1 MFKERRG
8 VRGLSRYRLALIAFA
23 VVFSGFVNPS
33 FANSKLFQEARL
45 LIAEVKAKQAYM
57 LLIVEQDKL
66 IGNVEYDYLLGV
78 AALDSG
84 KIDESIIAFERVL
97 AIQPKNAGAQLD
109 LARAY
114 YTAGSLD
121 LAEGTFRKLK
131 ALSPPA
137 AAIDAIDKYLAA
149 IEQRRI
155 AARRQIAMWSETTI
169 GYDSNLTGVPNDF
182 TSAVQQA
189 FNLAGV
195 LPTGNSLKRKA
206 PYLGAAIG
214 ADFLFPLSAS
224 WNGYLGGD
232 VRGRGY
238 RKEAS
243 FNSGT
248 ADARAGAIWERGI
261 HQLRLNSGYNA
272 FWQKGDA
279 PGEPK
284 PTNDRRAA
292 TASTEYRLSLSS
304 STQLTVGLIGVQT
317 RFVTNNTEDF
327 NSSVGSLSMLNAWSM
342 KGSPITQL
350 TLFRSNDRAVRT
362 LADGVTDKSKQL
374 TGVRAFVQFSA
385 SDRLAFFQSIGVT
398 DRVDKFGFARA
409 TTVEF
414 GKDVLGDVTLGVN
427 WRFRQGCSMRA
438 QWLASRNRSNI
449 AIYEYTRQEASSTI
463 RCEM

>member
-1 MFKERRG
+1 M
-8 VRGLSRYRLALIAFA
+8 RGLSRYRLALIAFA

-169 GYDSNLTGVPNDF
+169 GYDTNLTGVPNDF
-182 TSAVQQA
+182 SSAVQQA

-206 PYLGAAIG
+206 PFLGAALG
-214 ADFLFPLSAS
+214 LDLVLPLSAS

-248 ADARAGAIWERGI
+248 ADARAGASWERGV
-261 HQLRLNSGYNA
+261 HQIRLNSSYNA
-272 FWQKGDA
+272 FWQQGDA
-279 PGEPK
+279 PGEPR

-304 STQLTVGLIGVQT
+304 STQLTVGLIGAQT

-327 NSSVGSLSMLNAWSM
+327 NSGVGTMSLLNAWSM

-350 TLFRSNDRAVRT
+350 TLFRSNDRAVRK

-374 TGVRAFVQFSA
+374 TGIRAFAQFSA
-385 SDRLAFFQSIGVT
+385 GDRLSFFQSIGVT

-409 TTVEF
+409 TTIEF
-414 GKDVLGDVTLGVN
+414 GKDVLSDVTLGVN
-427 WRFRQGCSMRA
+427 WRFRADCSMRA

>member
-1 MFKERRG
+1 
-8 VRGLSRYRLALIAFA
+8 VIAWAILFA
-23 VVFSGFVNPS
+23 CFVNPT
-33 FANSKLFQEARL
+33 FANTQLFEEAKR
-45 LIAEVKAKQAYM
+45 LIAGMNVKQAYM
-57 LLIVEQDKL
+57 LLIAEQDKL

-97 AIQPKNAGAQLD
+97 AIQPRNAGAQLD

-121 LAEGTFRKLK
+121 LAEGTFRKLR

-137 AAIDAIDKYLAA
+137 AAMDAIDKYLAA
-149 IEQRRI
+149 IEARRI
-155 AARRQIAMWSETTI
+155 AARRQLAMWTETTL
-169 GYDSNLTGVPNDF
+169 GYDTNLTGVPNDF

-238 RKEAS
+238 RKEAP

-248 ADARAGAIWERGI
+248 ADTRAGAIWERGI
-261 HQLRLNSGYNA
+261 HQVRLNSGYNA

-279 PGEPK
+279 PGDPK

-292 TASTEYRLSLSS
+292 TASTEYRLSLTG
-304 STQLTVGLIGVQT
+304 STQLTLGLTGVQT

-350 TLFRSNDRAVRT
+350 TLFRSNDRAVRK

-374 TGVRAFVQFSA
+374 TGLRVFVQFSA
-385 SDRLAFFQSIGVT
+385 NDRLSFFQSIGAT

-427 WRFRQGCSMRA
+427 WRFRQGCGMRA
-438 QWLASRNRSNI
+438 QWFASRNRSNI
-449 AIYEYTRQEASSTI
+449 AIYEFTRQEASSTI
-463 RCEM
+463 RCEI